1 MKINYQKFYSD
12 SGMNTKVWGKSLWD
26 FLFLSILGHYP
37 VKINESKEHL
47 ILKQQ
52 YKNLLESFSFT
63 LPCVYC
69 RNSFV
74 GFLKELPIEKYMT
87 GRIELMYWLY
97 LVKDKVNKKLIVQEK
112 KCFLDEK
119 RKLKEELIKF
129 DKNRKVLNSKV
140 LKKIYKTKLEK
151 LKNKIKYTKPS
162 PSFYSVLKKY
172 EKCRA
177 KCDAKT
183 KSCRK

>member
-12 SGMNTKVWGKSLWD
+12 SGMNTKVWGKSLWN

-37 VKINESKEHL
+37 VKINESEQHL
-47 ILKQQ
+47 LIKQQ

-119 RKLKEELIKF
+119 RKLIELIKF
-129 DKNRKVLNSKV
+129 DKNRNKNT

-151 LKNKIKYTKPS
+151 IKKKIKYTKPS